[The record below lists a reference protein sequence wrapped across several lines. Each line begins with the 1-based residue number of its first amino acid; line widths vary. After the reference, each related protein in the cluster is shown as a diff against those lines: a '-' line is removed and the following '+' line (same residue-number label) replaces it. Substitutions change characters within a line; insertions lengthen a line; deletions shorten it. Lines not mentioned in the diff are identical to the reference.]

1 MEKWGN
7 PFLMQLPPELLLD
20 LQELQ
25 QLQQKMHP
33 GMQSDLKSDELGKNY
48 N

>member
-1 MEKWGN
+1 
-7 PFLMQLPPELLLD
+7 MQLPPELLLD
-20 LQELQ
+20 LQP
-25 QLQQKMHP
+25 LQQKIHP